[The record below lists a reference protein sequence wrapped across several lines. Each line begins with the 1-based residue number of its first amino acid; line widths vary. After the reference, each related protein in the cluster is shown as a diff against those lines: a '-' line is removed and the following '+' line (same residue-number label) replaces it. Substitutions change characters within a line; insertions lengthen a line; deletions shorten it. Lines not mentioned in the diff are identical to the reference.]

1 MSKQSVVA
9 GHMPAPG
16 MPQQT
21 PNIYQQQPGIIP
33 PQQYFGANQQSMQ
46 PQRAFRQPTY
56 QPVYMA
62 MGQPASQYSA
72 GNVMVQQQQMM
83 GYSIGQKMPT
93 TSYDI
98 PQSQT
103 LQQQYQP
110 SAQYQTSQQYPSQAY
125 PMFYQS
131 QPMPV
136 TQPQRPPSAPG
147 PSAAPTNKRE
157 RKPDQIVDTN
167 RREVPEEILH
177 LKSTPPGESARSTP
191 GSSGVPGSAGSTP
204 PPSLG
209 QPDIAAQYAAQVA
222 ATLRPGSA

>member
-33 PQQYFGANQQSMQ
+33 PQYFGANQQSMQ